1 MCIWTHNFRVTQYY
15 KESYEIFILL
25 IHNISAKIRAVTEYQ
40 KRKAKN
46 IKTMQK
52 TKMKIV
58 KMTSIQGYYFLVNIL
73 SLYKKRNFSTK
84 PIVNWR

>member
-15 KESYEIFILL
+15 KEPYEIFILL
-25 IHNISAKIRAVTEYQ
+25 IHNISAKIRTVIEHQ

-46 IKTMQK
+46 IKTIQK
-52 TKMKIV
+52 TKMKTV
-58 KMTSIQGYYFLVNIL
+58 RMTSIQGYYFLVDIL

-84 PIVNWR
+84 PIANWR